1 VTNKDYLVAGCKP
14 WNRRIFDDVI
24 ATYPGDWHYIDD
36 PVLLTMDN
44 LAAWLP
50 RYVFFLH
57 WSWKVPQDVLAAY
70 ECVCFHMTDVP
81 FGRGG
86 SPLQN
91 LILRGLTRTKV
102 SALRMTGEMDAGPVY
117 MKEPL
122 SLSGRAQEI
131 FERCAELV
139 LDMAEQMAERCPEP
153 VPQNGEVVTFSRRT
167 PPMSRLPESAGPDSL
182 HDFIRMLDADTYP
195 PAFIE
200 HGDWRIEFT
209 RSRITDGTTVA
220 EARFVRRGNA

>member
-1 VTNKDYLVAGCKP
+1 MMTTYLVCTTKP
-14 WNRRIFDDVI
+14 WNIAAFERRLPSLKGSWRLIS
-24 ATYPGDWHYIDD
+24 D
-36 PVLLTMDN
+36 PSLLDEGELRQIN
-44 LAAWLP
+44 P
-50 RYVFFLH
+50 RYIFFPH
-57 WSWKVPQDVLAAY
+57 WSWKVPPEIYRQF

-153 VPQNGEVVTFSRRT
+153 VPQSGEVVTFSRRT

>member
-1 VTNKDYLVAGCKP
+1 MKTTYTVCTTKP
-14 WNRRIFDDVI
+14 WNIAAFERRLPSLKGSWQLISDPKQLDEENLRRI
-24 ATYPGDWHYIDD
+24 
-36 PVLLTMDN
+36 N
-44 LAAWLP
+44 P
-50 RYVFFLH
+50 RYIFFPH
-57 WSWKVPQDVLAAY
+57 WSWKVPPGIFRQF

-91 LILRGLTRTKV
+91 LILRGFKQTKV
-102 SALRMTGEMDAGPVY
+102 SALRMTDKMDAGPVY

-139 LDMAEQMAERCPEP
+139 LDMAERMAEQCPEP
-153 VPQNGEVVTFSRRT
+153 VPQTGEVISFSRRT
-167 PPMSRLPESAGPDSL
+167 PAMSRLPDSAEPESL

-200 HGDWRIEFT
+200 QGNWRIEFS
-209 RSRITDGTTVA
+209 RSRITDGEVVA
-220 EARFVRRGNA
+220 EARFIPRGTA

>member
-1 VTNKDYLVAGCKP
+1 M
-14 WNRRIFDDVI
+14 IS
-24 ATYPGDWHYIDD
+24 D
-36 PVLLTMDN
+36 PRLLDEGELRQIN
-44 LAAWLP
+44 P
-50 RYVFFLH
+50 RYIFFPH
-57 WSWKVPQDVLAAY
+57 WSWKVPPEIYRQF

-91 LILRGLTRTKV
+91 LILRGLTQTKV

-122 SLSGRAQEI
+122 FLSGRAQEI

-139 LDMAEQMAERCPEP
+139 LDMAERMAERCPEP
-153 VPQNGEVVTFSRRT
+153 VPQSGEVVTFSRRT

>member
-1 VTNKDYLVAGCKP
+1 MKTTQLVCTTKP
-14 WNRRIFDDVI
+14 WNIAAFERRLPSLKGSWQLITDPKLLDDANLRRI
-24 ATYPGDWHYIDD
+24 
-36 PVLLTMDN
+36 N
-44 LAAWLP
+44 P
-50 RYVFFLH
+50 RYVFFPH
-57 WSWKVPQDVLAAY
+57 WSWKVPPEIVRQF

-91 LILRGLTRTKV
+91 LILRGFTQTKV
-102 SALRMTGEMDAGPVY
+102 SALRMTDDLDAGPVY

-139 LDMAEQMAERCPEP
+139 LDMAERIAEQRQEP
-153 VPQNGEVVTFSRRT
+153 VPQSGEVITFSRRT
-167 PPMSRLPESAGPDSL
+167 PAMSRLPDSAGPELL

-200 HGDWRIEFT
+200 HGDWRIEFS
-209 RSRITDGTTVA
+209 RSRITAGTTVA
-220 EARFVRRGNA
+220 EARFVPRGTA